1 MTQIIAAAYLLGLAF
16 IAIVLMIAGSIRKNP
31 FWAIAAFP
39 AWLLIAALGYDVS
52 TVTWDFFYFLGWF
65 GIMMFFGCA
74 LEALLV
80 RPKKEKQEAEIP
92 IRPTTFKSH
101 MEESKRKR
109 GGKDPYRRL
118 RQKRSEE
125 RDNAAMAR
133 ISNNK

>member
-1 MTQIIAAAYLLGLAF
+1 MTTAEAIILFVCVFVAV
-16 IAIVLMIAGSIRKNP
+16 VLMIAGSIRRNP
-31 FWAIAAFP
+31 FWAIGAFP
-39 AWLLIAALGYDVS
+39 AWILFAALGFMTS
-52 TVTWDFFYFLGWF
+52 TTTWDFYYFMGWV

-74 LEALLV
+74 LEAILV
-80 RPKKEKQEAEIP
+80 RPKKEKQEDEFP
-92 IRPTTFKSH
+92 VRPTTFKSH

-133 ISNNK
+133 ISNDK